1 MKRLRAF
8 GDFWWDFIVGDDW
21 RMAVGV
27 AIGLALTALVS
38 RVTMSSWW
46 VLLAAV
52 TASLVLSLRRV
63 VLRSRR
69 NSPPGPAA

>member
-8 GDFWWDFIVGDDW
+8 GDFWWDFILGDDW
-21 RMAVGV
+21 RMAAGV

-38 RVTMSSWW
+38 RLTVSSWW

-63 VLRSRR
+63 VSRR
-69 NSPPGPAA
+69 

>member
-52 TASLVLSLRRV
+52 TASLVVSLRRV

-69 NSPPGPAA
+69 NSPPGPAS

>member
-21 RMAVGV
+21 RMAAGV

-38 RVTMSSWW
+38 RLTVSSWW

-69 NSPPGPAA
+69 DSAPGPTS